1 MQRKNSDGIAV
12 LDKSSR
18 RRFMQTSSGM
28 LLAGASVAMAM
39 AMSGGA
45 LASECDRGGG
55 QASSDKD
62 AGESADPKGC
72 QPKNII
78 SKNQPERTTPVV
90 VKTIKAR
97 V

>member
-1 MQRKNSDGIAV
+1 MQRKNSDCIAV

-28 LLAGASVAMAM
+28 LLAGASVAM